1 MSESSDTVRL
11 ELILLARRIG
21 IDLDERE
28 LSIVEPEYVGSREK
42 LERLRELLSPDEE
55 PAITFVRQLRGWR
68 P

>member
-1 MSESSDTVRL
+1 MCESSDPVRL

-28 LSIVEPEYVGSREK
+28 LSIVEPEYAGSRKK
-42 LERLRELLSPDEE
+42 LERLRESLSPDEE
-55 PAITFVRQLRGWR
+55 PAVAFARQLRGWR